1 MPDLSGRELLREWEK
16 LMSSVVGTATS
27 VPREVWEAEQR
38 LQRELTA
45 RVAAPFDAV
54 FDMLGQSAAT
64 LRSQA
69 EALEAAGR
77 ALEDAGRLMQSQA
90 ELFERTVHAMRQP
103 VELVKAVAALDP
115 AQPASED

>member
-1 MPDLSGRELLREWEK
+1 VPDLGGRELLREWEK
-16 LMSSVVGTATS
+16 LMRSVAGTATS
-27 VPREVWEAEQR
+27 VPREVWDAERR

-45 RVAAPFDAV
+45 RMVAPFDAV

-77 ALEDAGRLMQSQA
+77 ALEDAGRLMRGQA
-90 ELFERTVHAMRQP
+90 ELFEKTVQVMRQP
-103 VELVKAVAALDP
+103 TELAKAAAALEPPPP
-115 AQPASED
+115 AAD

>member
-1 MPDLSGRELLREWEK
+1 
-16 LMSSVVGTATS
+16 MSSIAGTAAT
-27 VPREVWEAEQR
+27 VPKDVWEAERR

-45 RVAAPFDAV
+45 RVVAPFDAV
-54 FDMLGQSAAT
+54 FDLLGQSAVT

-77 ALEDAGRLMQSQA
+77 GLQEAGRLMRTQA

-103 VELVKAVAALDP
+103 TELVKAVADLHPDP
-115 AQPASED
+115 PPNR